1 MLGRISLRNRVCN
14 SHETNAREDEGNADV
29 PVPLA
34 EALAAPADEGPAR
47 RACMRG
53 HAEKEISH
61 SIALSSLV
69 GIRDASC
76 IRCLVCQAWQRPPRT
91 LN

>member
-14 SHETNAREDEGNADV
+14 LHETNAREDEGNANV
-29 PVPLA
+29 PIPLA

-53 HAEKEISH
+53 HAQTEA
-61 SIALSSLV
+61 SI
-69 GIRDASC
+69 
-76 IRCLVCQAWQRPPRT
+76 Q
-91 LN
+91 